1 MLWLKLRAS
10 EWVLVGF
17 FAYIVVISPF
27 FPERPNL
34 GLQPLFILVGVLA
47 FLLSLAYLEQAR
59 SLQPIGIFRDF
70 VPLGMT
76 LLAFREME
84 LFLPL
89 HYDYRFEALC
99 IRWDRL
105 LLDSWHLRALIELT
119 GKSFPFYL
127 ELSYLLVYG
136 LPFYSLGMIYVW
148 GNRRLC
154 DRFLVIYLAATLTAY
169 ALFPYFPSQP
179 PRIAF
184 PDVDV
189 PGVTTFIRRFNLAIL
204 RAATIH
210 VGVFPSA
217 HVSSA
222 FSAAWGMFVVLPRK
236 KWAGWALVFYA
247 VSVSLATIYGRYH
260 YAADVL
266 GGFAVS
272 LVAGAVALLTRPLNN
287 PNLET
292 KTGAVVDDQDSRHV
306 VP

>member
-1 MLWLKLRAS
+1 MLWLQLRAS
-10 EWVLVGF
+10 EWVLIGF

-34 GLQPLFILVGVLA
+34 GLQPLFILIGVLA
-47 FLLSLAYLEQAR
+47 FLLLLAYLEQAR
-59 SLQPIGIFRDF
+59 LLQPIGIVRDF

-89 HYDYRFEALC
+89 QYDYRFEALW

-105 LLDSWHLRALIELT
+105 LLDSWHLRALIEQT
-119 GKSFPFYL
+119 GRSFPFCL

-136 LPFYSLGMIYVW
+136 LPFYCVGMIYVW

-154 DRFLVIYLAATLTAY
+154 DRLLVIYLAGTLTAY

-184 PDVDV
+184 PNVDV
-189 PGVTTFIRRFNLAIL
+189 PGVTTFIRGFNLAIL

-222 FSAAWGMFVVLPRK
+222 FSAAWGMFVVLPHR

-272 LVAGAVALLTRPLNN
+272 LVAGAVALLIPPLGN
-287 PNLET
+287 PNLES
-292 KTGAVVDDQDSRHV
+292 KTGAVVDNQGSRHV